1 MDQRVEDPNT
11 FLGHDL
17 QILDAEGN
25 DYTETFIR
33 NPDFQFLLVAWDL
46 EKASTKGLQEMVGFA
61 ALAESDGYGFIALT
75 SSLQPEID
83 SVKAALGLNYDFFLA
98 DDIALKTMVRANPGL
113 LVLKDGIVIDKW
125 HHNDFP
131 DYQEFKQ
138 EYQSL
143 VKPL

>member
-1 MDQRVEDPNT
+1 
-11 FLGHDL
+11 
-17 QILDAEGN
+17 
-25 DYTETFIR
+25 
-33 NPDFQFLLVAWDL
+33 
-46 EKASTKGLQEMVGFA
+46 
-61 ALAESDGYGFIALT
+61 
-75 SSLQPEID
+75 
-83 SVKAALGLNYDFFLA
+83 VKAALGLNYDFFLA